1 MADVDFKQILD
12 DAGLPTTEAQLQAQW
27 EAELVAQGNPISN
40 SSQWSPF
47 RKLIDAMVVTPALQ
61 IIESIINT
69 TLPNQF
75 LVTSSGEMLELKGQE
90 LNVTKEPAKVAK
102 GLLTLFRDDAS
113 VSLSIDAGKIVQT
126 PLINGVRYQLV
137 ITQDAVFLP
146 GISTVL
152 VTAEAVQAGAIYNLP
167 DNYYNTFAE
176 PIDGV
181 SVTNAENWLTT
192 PGQNEETEEDF
203 KQRCINQFNLVG
215 EYHTDAVYRGMIVDK
230 FDIRTEDVYFEHD
243 APRGPGTANG
253 FILLPVGTA
262 STQQLAAINQYI
274 TDQGNHGHGDD
285 LIIYA
290 MPETNHD
297 ISVDIWSKATLTAA
311 EETVL
316 LANVENFVRAAFREN
331 LLYTPTTTHPLS
343 VFSFSRLSQEL
354 HDTFSD
360 IERLVFT
367 NSDITNGLNIA
378 RINTLTVN
386 HNG

>member
-47 RKLIDAMVVTPALQ
+47 RKLIDAMVVKPALQ
-61 IIESIINT
+61 VIDAMVNT

-75 LVTSSGEMLELKGQE
+75 LVTSSGEMLELKAQE
-90 LNVTKEPAKVAK
+90 LNVTKNPANVAQ
-102 GLLTLFRDDAS
+102 GLLTLLRDDAG
-113 VSLSIDAGKIVQT
+113 VSLTIPAGKIVQT

-146 GISTVL
+146 GVSTLL
-152 VTAEAVQAGAIYNLP
+152 VSAEATEVGAIYNLP

-192 PGQNEETEEDF
+192 PGQDEETEADF
-203 KQRCINQFNLVG
+203 KLRCINQFNLVG
-215 EYHTDAVYRGMIVDK
+215 EYHTDAVYRGMLADK
-230 FDIRTEDVYFEHD
+230 FDIRTEDIYFQHD

-262 STQQLAAINQYI
+262 STQQLVAINQYI

-290 MPETNHD
+290 MPETTHD
-297 ISVDIWSKATLTAA
+297 ISVDIWTNASLTVAQKALLT
-311 EETVL
+311 T
-316 LANVENFVRAAFREN
+316 NVETYIRAAFREN
-331 LLYTPTTTHPLS
+331 VLYSPTTTHPLS

-354 HDTFSD
+354 HDQFSN
-360 IERLVFT
+360 IERLVFA
-367 NSDITNGLNIA
+367 NSDIANSLNIA